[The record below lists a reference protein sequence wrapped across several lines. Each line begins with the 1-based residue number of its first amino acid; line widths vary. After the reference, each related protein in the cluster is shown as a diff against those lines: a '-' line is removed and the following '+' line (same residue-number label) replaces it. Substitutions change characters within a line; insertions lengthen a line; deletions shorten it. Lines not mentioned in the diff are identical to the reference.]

1 MPQVPWEAR
10 NQAGV
15 HTWYAAKFGGSPA
28 EPLTSVAD
36 AVATWPETATAVA
49 VRLQADDTIDVCATC
64 GMTDLL
70 DGRLAA

>member
-1 MPQVPWEAR
+1 LSRFAEGRPETTKRGIACVAYSDPH
-10 NQAGV
+10 AG
-15 HTWYAAKFGGSPA
+15 
-28 EPLTSVAD
+28 LTSVAD